1 MDQFFVSYSKIWK
14 SHVKVRDIRLIS
26 EMKEKVFSSCVY
38 ELSIPV
44 GGEAQAVDDVTVL
57 KSVQMLA
64 IIQVPE
70 HGLN

>member
-1 MDQFFVSYSKIWK
+1 
-14 SHVKVRDIRLIS
+14 
-26 EMKEKVFSSCVY
+26 VY
-38 ELSIPV
+38 ELYIPV